1 MTVNGTYGSV
11 NSGFSFTQTYTRSG
25 KEARVSRW
33 YNLPER
39 LTNVVERL
47 RRVRVE
53 NRDARDLVEMFSDRP
68 ATLMYLDP
76 PYFVKRDH
84 KYPDFDNVIDA
95 QDEAFHKE
103 LINKCLN
110 ARCMILL
117 SGYDNPLYH
126 SLLVEEGKWT
136 REIIETHT
144 RDTSGKDYDRTEILW
159 KNTFYMKALR
169 TGKVPDCQKK
179 KKKKKKL
186 ILKEST

>member
-1 MTVNGTYGSV
+1 MEY
-11 NSGFSFTQTYTRSG
+11 SGVIG
-25 KEARVSRW
+25 
-33 YNLPER
+33 NLPER

-47 RRVRVE
+47 RKVRVE

-84 KYPDFDNVIDA
+84 KYVIDA
-95 QDEAFHKE
+95 QDESFHEE
-103 LINKCLN
+103 LIKKCLK

-126 SLLVEEGKWT
+126 SLLVKHGKWK
-136 REIIETHT
+136 RETIETHT

-159 KNTFYMKALR
+159 KNPFYMKALR
-169 TGKVPDCQKK
+169 TGRVPIRLSKKEKKEKKVNPQRRFVRSC
-179 KKKKKKL
+179 
-186 ILKEST
+186 